1 MKKLLITILIFLLFI
16 NIFVS
21 SSFCSDTLSVII
33 DGKNESFILRDGYNE
48 TYKKFFIYR
57 YFVTFG
63 SEVRTFYG
71 LVYGNSDI
79 FISGFSETSSVFI
92 GDSEVRPYYQT
103 VSSVKSP
110 HDFNYNNASS
120 YNSSFPI
127 DRLASLEQIV
137 YSNYD
142 IKNVQTNEVIHPSDE
157 FFVPYFMNT
166 QEELASGK
174 FDTLKIDMGDL
185 NHYDDEVI
193 FNIYKGINIGDN
205 LYDYS
210 ECKSIL
216 LNTSSSYFKAVD
228 LHIQYFIPKEKLG
241 IDISNDKRYVFE
253 LKEKGGDTVYSSIGF
268 TIGGLT
274 SDEVIKN
281 AQDLTNDKLDEQ
293 TNAIKDQTE
302 VIKEQTETNKN
313 IFEKLGDI
321 LSYIN
326 PFSENFFVYKLI
338 ELLIN
343 AIKSLFIPSDDFF
356 STYFTELKD
365 WFSDRLGFLFYPFEL
380 VIDILTKILNVNF
393 NEPIF
398 NVPDINEPFTGNKL
412 ISATNFNLNDMVS
425 SGSFKVIH
433 DIYLVCLDAF
443 IVFELVNLFRRKYEE
458 VTTK

>member
-210 ECKSIL
+210 ECKSIRSEEH
-216 LNTSSSYFKAVD
+216 TS
-228 LHIQYFIPKEKLG
+228 
-241 IDISNDKRYVFE
+241 E
-253 LKEKGGDTVYSSIGF
+253 LQS
-268 TIGGLT
+268 
-274 SDEVIKN
+274 
-281 AQDLTNDKLDEQ
+281 Q
-293 TNAIKDQTE
+293 
-302 VIKEQTETNKN
+302 
-313 IFEKLGDI
+313 
-321 LSYIN
+321 
-326 PFSENFFVYKLI
+326 
-338 ELLIN
+338 
-343 AIKSLFIPSDDFF
+343 
-356 STYFTELKD
+356 
-365 WFSDRLGFLFYPFEL
+365 R
-380 VIDILTKILNVNF
+380 
-393 NEPIF
+393 
-398 NVPDINEPFTGNKL
+398 
-412 ISATNFNLNDMVS
+412 
-425 SGSFKVIH
+425 
-433 DIYLVCLDAF
+433 
-443 IVFELVNLFRRKYEE
+443 
-458 VTTK
+458 